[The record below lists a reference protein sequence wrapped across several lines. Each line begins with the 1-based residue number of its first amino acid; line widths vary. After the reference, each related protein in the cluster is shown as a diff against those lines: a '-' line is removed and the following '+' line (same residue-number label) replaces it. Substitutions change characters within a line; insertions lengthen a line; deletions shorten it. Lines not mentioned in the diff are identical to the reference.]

1 MSTAATGYFRRLTR
15 RLTEDLAE
23 RDAEEMAETAG
34 ASGAQHACDCSRGDE
49 VTMLGRLRSVD
60 ACSKSAGASMQAEF
74 FDGTDTVTL
83 VWIGRR
89 RIPGIEP
96 GRKLMVRGRVGER
109 DGAKVIFNPY
119 YELQGNA

>member
-1 MSTAATGYFRRLTR
+1 MGSSATGYFRRLSQ

-23 RDAEEMAETAG
+23 RDAEEMAETAE
-34 ASGAQHACDCSRGDE
+34 ASGAVPASQCCRGDE

-60 ACSKSAGASMQAEF
+60 ACTKASGAAMQAEF
-74 FDGTDTVTL
+74 YDGTDTVTL

-89 RIPGIEP
+89 KIPGIVP

-109 DGAKVIFNPY
+109 DGAKVIYNPY
-119 YELQGNA
+119 YELQGTA